1 MPTPTY
7 DLIASTTV
15 AASASEVVFGSLPQT
30 YRDLILIVQG
40 SMGAATGVIRFNGDS
55 GANYTRVGM
64 YGDGSTAASYSDSTA
79 GVFNTTI
86 VQVMNIMD
94 YSATDKH
101 KTYIFRDNIASSL
114 VVAQVGRWANTTAI
128 STVALIS
135 SSSTFVVGT
144 TVALYGIAS

>member
-1 MPTPTY
+1 
-7 DLIASTTV
+7 
-15 AASASEVVFGSLPQT
+15 
-30 YRDLILIVQG
+30 
-40 SMGAATGVIRFNGDS
+40 
-55 GANYTRVGM
+55 
-64 YGDGSTAASYSDSTA
+64 
-79 GVFNTTI
+79 
-86 VQVMNIMD
+86 MNIMD